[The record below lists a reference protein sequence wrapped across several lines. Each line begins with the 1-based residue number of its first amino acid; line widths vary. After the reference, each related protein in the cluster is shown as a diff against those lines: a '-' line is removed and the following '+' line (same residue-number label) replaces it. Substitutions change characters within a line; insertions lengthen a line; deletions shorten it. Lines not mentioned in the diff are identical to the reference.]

1 MSIHLDKEVLH
12 IASGIHNPL
21 FASRDTFSE
30 AYQYAYEI
38 AKASPNP
45 SAVLTAVHVILNTL
59 ALQLEDKVRA
69 LHHAEFEAF
78 EAWATQESRE
88 G

>member
-12 IASGIHNPL
+12 IASGIQNPL
-21 FASRDTFSE
+21 FASRDTFGE
-30 AYQYAYEI
+30 AYQYAYEV
-38 AKASPNP
+38 AKASRNP

-69 LHHAEFEAF
+69 AHHAEFEAF
-78 EAWATQESRE
+78 EAWANQESRE